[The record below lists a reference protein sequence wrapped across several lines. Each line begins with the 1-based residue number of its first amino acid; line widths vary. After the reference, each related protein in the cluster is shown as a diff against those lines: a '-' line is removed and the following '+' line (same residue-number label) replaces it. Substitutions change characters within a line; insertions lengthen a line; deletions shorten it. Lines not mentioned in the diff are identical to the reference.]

1 MHCATRITV
10 RCLALAATLA
20 VAGCSEGA
28 TNTARERMT
37 RLGETVQTGTE
48 STRESLQ
55 RLGEATQ
62 EGVEGARERL
72 ERAGNRLLSGK
83 EALSRMRG
91 PSDESP
97 VERTPG
103 AR

>member
-1 MHCATRITV
+1 MRFLTRITV
-10 RCLALAATLA
+10 CCLALTAALA
-20 VAGCSEGA
+20 GAGCSEHA

-37 RLGETVQTGTE
+37 RLGETVQSGTE

-62 EGVEGARERL
+62 QGVEGARARL
-72 ERAGNRLLSGK
+72 ERAGDRVLSGK
-83 EALSRMRG
+83 EALERRIE
-91 PSDESP
+91 PSAAPAEHDS
-97 VERTPG
+97 G